1 MMINCRQ
8 TMWDRQI
15 QLRLKTKRKKLHVDK
30 ALLVTMVTDI
40 RYIFHKF
47 NLYIM
52 FLQGIKLTAPD
63 DGFDKV
69 FRLIMNDLKNLK
81 TITTL
86 SMSQ

>member
-1 MMINCRQ
+1 
-8 TMWDRQI
+8 
-15 QLRLKTKRKKLHVDK
+15 
-30 ALLVTMVTDI
+30 
-40 RYIFHKF
+40 
-47 NLYIM
+47 M